1 MDAPDL
7 LLHRTALIG
16 AAAALT
22 VGLTGGLLLKTGPQT
37 TTDAELAYTSEASYA
52 QVEPIAW
59 PTGKVP
65 DYVVGTDFLRA
76 QQSEPPPIVVASY
89 EVPEYVPA
97 AWTEPTPPVQPVRAA
112 QADAP
117 SWPSTSGDILNTR
130 LPEDAPRAPEPE
142 QAPEAPI
149 APAPVTMAAAS

>member
-1 MDAPDL
+1 MDASDL

-37 TTDAELAYTSEASYA
+37 APETDFAYTSGASYA
-52 QVEPIAW
+52 EVEPIAW

-76 QQSEPPPIVVASY
+76 QHAEPPPVVVASY
-89 EVPEYVPA
+89 DIPEYVPA
-97 AWTEPTPPVQPVRAA
+97 EASEPAPPVQPVRFVR
-112 QADAP
+112 ADTQ

-130 LPEDAPRAPEPE
+130 LPEDAPRAPEPPVAVE
-142 QAPEAPI
+142 APEAPT
-149 APAPVTMAAAS
+149 PVTMAAAY

>member
-1 MDAPDL
+1 MDASDL

-22 VGLTGGLLLKTGPQT
+22 VGLTGGLLLRTGPQT
-37 TTDAELAYTSEASYA
+37 APETDFAYTSEASYA

-76 QQSEPPPIVVASY
+76 QQSEPPPVVVASY
-89 EVPEYVPA
+89 DIPEYVPA
-97 AWTEPTPPVQPVRAA
+97 ASSEPAPPVQPVRLA
-112 QADAP
+112 QADAS
-117 SWPSTSGDILNTR
+117 SWPSISGDILNTR
-130 LPEDAPRAPEPE
+130 LPEDAPRPPEPPE
-142 QAPEAPI
+142 AVEAPEAPT
-149 APAPVTMAAAS
+149 PVVMAAAS